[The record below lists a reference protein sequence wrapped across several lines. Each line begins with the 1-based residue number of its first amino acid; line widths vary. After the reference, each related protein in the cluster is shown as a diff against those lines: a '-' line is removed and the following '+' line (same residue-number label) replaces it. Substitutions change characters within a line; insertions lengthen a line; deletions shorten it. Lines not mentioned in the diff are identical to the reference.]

1 MPDCFICGFPMIVIR
16 GIEEAWKCLACDVI
30 EEHAP
35 YVSHLSASSSIW
47 MIAYGDIQ
55 YLDHSLGSYPSPA

>member
-1 MPDCFICGFPMIVIR
+1 MPDCFICGFPMIVMR

-35 YVSHLSASSSIW
+35 YVSHLSASSSKGS
-47 MIAYGDIQ
+47 AFGDIP
-55 YLDHSLGSYPSPA
+55 YLDHSLGSYPGPA

>member
-1 MPDCFICGFPMIVIR
+1 MPDCFICGFPMR
-16 GIEEAWKCLACDVI
+16 PLGYKTWKCFACDVI

-35 YVSHLSASSSIW
+35 YVSHLSESSSIW